1 MEVSNLL
8 IHKESV
14 RNPDLLDI
22 VSTNYK
28 LLNTILEKNTLFDLK
43 KSRQIKAEVGQFLD
57 CKIRH
62 SMQYISLGTRI

>member
-28 LLNTILEKNTLFDLK
+28 LLNTILEKILYLT
-43 KSRQIKAEVGQFLD
+43 
-57 CKIRH
+57 
-62 SMQYISLGTRI
+62 